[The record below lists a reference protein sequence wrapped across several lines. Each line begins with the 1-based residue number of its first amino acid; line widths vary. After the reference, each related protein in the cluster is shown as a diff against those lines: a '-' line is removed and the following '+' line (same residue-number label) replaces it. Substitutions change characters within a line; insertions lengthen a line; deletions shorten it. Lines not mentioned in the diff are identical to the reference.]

1 VLKACKVKTVS
12 DLIDKTVASLAK
24 LEGAAPSKLA
34 SKDVQECS
42 RYLDGL
48 KKLLV
53 GLGATESV
61 ITTLTGEIAKKA
73 ESTNFLPLLVK
84 NLEFVEFEAKKDGVQ
99 IFTKL
104 LRRAVGQEPMERHP
118 TVEYICLKEPKI
130 LETLIK
136 GYEDEHNQVDAL
148 NSGMMLREC
157 VKMEPLAKVIVNDE
171 ALFDLFFTYVQKPT
185 FDIAADAFSTFKE
198 LLTAHKITCAEFLE
212 KSYDRVFSKYKDLL
226 NSENYVTRRQ
236 SLKLLGELLLD
247 RANFTIMTKYI
258 SDPENLKI
266 MMNMLRDPS
275 KNIQFE
281 AFHVFKVFVANPNK
295 SKPIMDILLRNQSKL
310 VGFLEKFHESRAE
323 DEQFADEK
331 SYLIKQI
338 KELK

>member
-1 VLKACKVKTVS
+1 MPLCEFRFNNTTRMRMAVADLRSAVSRVMPACC
-12 DLIDKTVASLAK
+12 A
-24 LEGAAPSKLA
+24 
-34 SKDVQECS
+34 
-42 RYLDGL
+42 
-48 KKLLV
+48 
-53 GLGATESV
+53 
-61 ITTLTGEIAKKA
+61 
-73 ESTNFLPLLVK
+73 
-84 NLEFVEFEAKKDGVQ
+84 
-99 IFTKL
+99 
-104 LRRAVGQEPMERHP
+104 GQEPMERHP

-247 RANFTIMTKYI
+247 RANFTIMTKYVGRKFL
-258 SDPENLKI
+258 S
-266 MMNMLRDPS
+266 
-275 KNIQFE
+275 
-281 AFHVFKVFVANPNK
+281 
-295 SKPIMDILLRNQSKL
+295 NQ
-310 VGFLEKFHESRAE
+310 ESARGH
-323 DEQFADEK
+323 
-331 SYLIKQI
+331 
-338 KELK
+338 